1 MLPENELHVWDPIA
15 DDNLRQ
21 KGMVSGMERT
31 SVIVMAVIVAAF
43 GSVLGESVFAVDST
57 DVRPQPATER
67 NWQISLTPS
76 YSHGNFG
83 SNTTSEFFYAPVSL
97 RRFFSKGDIA
107 LVIPSVTAITDGG
120 TTVVGGS
127 AFRVDDKG
135 GSNSGP
141 GGGGGGGSADDGGCS
156 GKGQSGSGKDRV
168 CGTTTRTAGQKV
180 TTTGIGDVIL
190 RGRYYIVEEQ
200 DYVPLIALT
209 GRFKFPTATAS
220 QGLGTGK
227 FDHGYGVEV
236 SKLIGQS
243 WMVFFDAGYNFIG
256 DPDRADGS
264 GTLGLRNQY
273 WYDVGTGYYVTKELL
288 TSVYFEEYRALRQG
302 LPNARDVFFSTNYR
316 LSPAWRV
323 NGGVAVGLSNGAPDY
338 VASIGTSY
346 RF

>member
-1 MLPENELHVWDPIA
+1 MRRAALHTDFSS
-15 DDNLRQ
+15 R
-21 KGMVSGMERT
+21 KGMVSGMQRT
-31 SVIVMAVIVAAF
+31 RVIVMAVVVTAF
-43 GSVLGESVFAVDST
+43 GGFLGESVLAADST
-57 DVRPQPATER
+57 DARPQPATER
-67 NWQISLTPS
+67 NWQISFTPS

-83 SNTTSEFFYAPVSL
+83 SNTTSEFIYAPVSI

-107 LVIPSVTAITDGG
+107 LVIPSVTAITDGR
-120 TTVVGGS
+120 TTVVGGT

-135 GSNSGP
+135 GSNSGQ
-141 GGGGGGGSADDGGCS
+141 GGGGGGGNDDNCRRDN
-156 GKGQSGSGKDRV
+156 SGSGNQNDV
-168 CGTTTRTAGQKV
+168 PCGTTTRLAGQKV

-200 DYVPLIALT
+200 EYVPLIALT

-227 FDHGYGVEV
+227 FDHGYGIEI

-243 WMVFFDAGYNFIG
+243 WMLFFDGGYNFIG
-256 DPDRADGS
+256 DPDRADGT

-273 WYDVGTGYYVTKELL
+273 WYDVGTGYYLTKDLL

-338 VASIGTSY
+338 VVSIGTSY